1 MSVGV
6 AVVVVAATVDAVRRQ
21 DEAPGDPSA
30 TSTLAGR
37 NVLAVELERLGA
49 RGELV
54 LYGDGCSAQVL
65 ELPSLNGVDDGR
77 TCSPRGVV
85 SPDGSLV
92 AVCPGDETRTFSA
105 TDGGLVRA
113 LPGCAPAWRPDGTL
127 TVAYE
132 RSVVRFFPAC
142 HAPNACMRTLIPRGE
157 LVRAARR
164 HPTGPALA
172 PLRVLVDGVAWLSNA
187 RAAVLMSIR
196 LTGRFAGMGP
206 LSAIAFFE
214 NGRLTKTQPYF
225 RVTGGRLGVSP
236 RGSYVTQTPD
246 VILRPDGS
254 QVSLPEYLRDTR
266 DFAWSS
272 DERLLA
278 LAGQYA
284 VTIVDVAS
292 LERYDRTGGGL
303 RSVTLPQPAVRLSWR

>member
-1 MSVGV
+1 M
-6 AVVVVAATVDAVRRQ
+6 AAAAVDAVRRE
-21 DEAPGDPSA
+21 DEEPAAPA
-30 TSTLAGR
+30 TTALAGR
-37 NVLAVELERLGA
+37 NVLVTELRRLGA

-54 LYGDGCSAQVL
+54 LYGEECRVERLA
-65 ELPSLNGVDDGR
+65 LPSLER
-77 TCSPRGVV
+77 TGGDESGCVPVGAE
-85 SPDGSLV
+85 SPDGSTV
-92 AVCPGDETRTFSA
+92 ARCLGDEVELFADS
-105 TDGGLVRA
+105 GFVRA
-113 LPGCAPAWRPDGTL
+113 LPGCAPAWRPDGVL
-127 TVAYE
+127 TVAV
-132 RSVVRFFPAC
+132 RGAIVRFRVCADGRSDTC
-142 HAPNACMRTLIPRGE
+142 TRTLIPRAE

-214 NGRLTKTQPYF
+214 NGRLEQTQPYF
-225 RVTGGRLGVSP
+225 RVTGGTLGASP
-236 RGSYVTQTPD
+236 RGGYVTLTPD

-254 QVSLPEYLRDTR
+254 QVSLPRYFRGAR
-266 DFAWSS
+266 DFAWSP

-278 LAGQYA
+278 LAGRYA
-284 VTIVDVAS
+284 VTIFDVAS

-303 RSVTLPQPAVRLSWR
+303 RSVTILQPAARVDWR